1 MQVLLAADADQL
13 VALANFLQQS
23 APSPRI
29 GDLYLMSQARVFV
42 LDASIRPKMTF
53 SRWINPL
60 NHQISP

>member
-53 SRWINPL
+53 L
-60 NHQISP
+60 ALD